1 MIVQLKILSGKK
13 AGSTWV
19 ARRFPVRVGRATE
32 CDLQLEEPG
41 VWNRHFQILLNTGAG
56 FVLETEPEA
65 LVTTNGQPAQ
75 RAALRNGDVIEIG
88 ALKLQFWLGE
98 ARRRGLRSKEWLVW
112 ATLLAVSLGQIALAY
127 WLPH

>member
-1 MIVQLKILSGKK
+1 MVQLKILSGKK
-13 AGSTWV
+13 AGTIWS
-19 ARRFPVRVGRATE
+19 ARRFPVHVGRSPDCE
-32 CDLQLEEPG
+32 LQLEEPG
-41 VWNRHFQILLNTGAG
+41 VWNRHFQINLNAGAG
-56 FVLETEPEA
+56 FVLETELEA

-98 ARRRGLRSKEWLVW
+98 ARRQGLRFKEWLVW
-112 ATLLAVSLGQIALAY
+112 ATLLAVSFGQIALAY

>member
-1 MIVQLKILSGKK
+1 MIIQLKILSGKK
-13 AGSTWV
+13 AGSSWT
-19 ARRFPVRVGRATE
+19 ARRFPVQVGRSPE

-41 VWNRHFQILLNTGAG
+41 MWNRHFQILLNAGAG
-56 FVLETEPEA
+56 FVLETEPDA

-75 RAALRNGDVIEIG
+75 RAALRNGDLIEIG
-88 ALKLQFWLGE
+88 ALKLQFWLGA
-98 ARRRGLRSKEWLVW
+98 ARRRGLRFKEWLVW